1 MYVHTHFV
9 CDVSNQINIRIE
21 FKETVSIKELSEN
34 YIMYVHNDF
43 VCEVR
48 NQINNRDGTYE
59 SGLIKEQRSQNMK
72 CNIYAFQFIIQTV

>member
-1 MYVHTHFV
+1 M
-9 CDVSNQINIRIE
+9 RIE
-21 FKETVSIKELSEN
+21 FKELVSIKRVPGN

-48 NQINNRDGTYE
+48 NHINRRGGAYE